1 MTLAVGFDPAALD
14 ELQNAHDWYERKSPG
29 VGGGEFLA
37 EVLRMLGELVD
48 WPGLGPRIAVPGASS
63 ECRRISLRRFP
74 YGVVY
79 VVLDELLVVVAVPH
93 NRRRPGYWYD
103 RLR

>member
-1 MTLAVGFDPAALD
+1 MTLSVGFDPAALD
-14 ELQNAHDWYERKSPG
+14 ELQDAHDWYEQESPG
-29 VGGGEFLA
+29 AGGEFLA
-37 EVLRMLGELVD
+37 EVLRLLHDVAD
-48 WPGLGPRIAVPGASS
+48 WPGLGRPVAVPRASR
-63 ECRRISLRRFP
+63 EFRRASLRRFP

-79 VVLDELLVVVAVPH
+79 VVRDDLLVVMAVPH